1 MFRKT
6 KYYLLSCP
14 LICLFAIGCGGE
26 NRYYDNR
33 LQMEVQ
39 QLDSD
44 LDNRWSTTGVVIIDV
59 KENGPAARAKLEPGE
74 LITYV
79 IGERPINESG
89 DFDEKK
95 VMEDDNNFILKL
107 TDGRNIRM
115 SVRRTGDKV
124 GLSVNGNQV
133 SKIEPGSPADIAKI
147 KVNDTITSVIDE
159 RNIKTI
165 KDYKKA
171 MREFAKYDSK
181 VKFRTTEL
189 VGVKIAAVIALG
201 NLGDAQ
207 AVDDLTEML
216 EKSQEIS
223 LRKPAA
229 KSLERLV
236 TLGQLDS
243 LLQQF
248 RGADTDEL
256 PADELPQ
263 HQRESAEILGLVTV
277 DLEENRALLTDPFGT
292 QFRHRSVALHQ
303 RVNTERM
310 VELGKK
316 YIKRAVEPDQE
327 IRRACLSILG
337 NLKPPSAIADL
348 IAVMEDGEE
357 IPGVRFQAGLT
368 LSQIGA
374 PAVDALIAAFKG
386 GDASVKDIAASA
398 LGNIGGNKARNV
410 LIDALRHTTD
420 ATIKLTVVDAIA
432 KIGDTISIQA
442 LRKTLQAQQQQPQ
455 EDSGLGTFLAELLD
469 QIESQSM

>member
-1 MFRKT
+1 MIQKIQH
-6 KYYLLSCP
+6 YLLFSTI
-14 LICLFAIGCGGE
+14 ICLFALGCTGD
-26 NRYYDNR
+26 NRYYDGR

-59 KENGPAARAKLEPGE
+59 KENGPAANAKLEPGE

-79 IGERPINESG
+79 IGERPIVESG
-89 DFDEKK
+89 DYDEKK
-95 VMEDDNNFILKL
+95 AMKDDNNFILKL
-107 TDGRNIRM
+107 TDGREIRM

-124 GLSVNGNQV
+124 GLQVNGNKV
-133 SKIEPGSPADIAKI
+133 SDVTHGSPADIANIKI
-147 KVNDTITSVIDE
+147 GDTIKSVIDE

-171 MREFAKYDSK
+171 IHEFAEHDSK

-189 VGVKIAAVIALG
+189 IGVKIAAVIALG

-207 AVDDLTEML
+207 AVDDLTEIL
-216 EKSQEIS
+216 EKSPEIS

-229 KSLERLV
+229 KALERLV
-236 TLGQLDS
+236 ALGQLDN
-243 LLQQF
+243 LLQLF
-248 RGADTDEL
+248 RQAGTDEL
-256 PADELPQ
+256 PADKLHP
-263 HQRESAEILGLVTV
+263 HQRESAEILGLLTIH
-277 DLEENRALLTDPFGT
+277 LEENQAVLTDPFGT
-292 QFRHRSVALHQ
+292 QFRRRSVALRQ
-303 RVNTERM
+303 KVNTERM
-310 VELGKK
+310 VELAKK
-316 YIKRAVEPDQE
+316 YIKRAIEPDQE

-337 NLKPPSAIADL
+337 NLKPRSAIKDL

-374 PAVDALIAAFKG
+374 PAVDSLIAAFKD

-410 LIDALRHTTD
+410 LIEALRMTTD

-432 KIGDTISIQA
+432 KIGDSVSIQA

>member
-1 MFRKT
+1 MIRKIQL
-6 KYYLLSCP
+6 YALLST
-14 LICLFAIGCGGE
+14 LICLSVIGCAGE

-79 IGERPINESG
+79 IGERFINEIG
-89 DFDEKK
+89 DYDEKK
-95 VMEDDNNFILKL
+95 AMKDDNNFILKF
-107 TDGRNIRM
+107 TDGRDIRM

-124 GLSVNGNQV
+124 GLTVNGNQV
-133 SKIEPGSPADIAKI
+133 SKVEPGSPADIANI
-147 KVNDTITSVIDE
+147 KVNDTIKSVIDE

-165 KDYKKA
+165 KDYKEA

-189 VGVKIAAVIALG
+189 IGVKIAAVIALG

-207 AVDDLTEML
+207 AVDDLTEIL
-216 EKSQEIS
+216 ENSPEIS

-236 TLGQLDS
+236 TLGHLDN

-248 RGADTDEL
+248 RRAGTDEL
-256 PADELPQ
+256 PADELSQ

-277 DLEENRALLTDPFGT
+277 DLEENRAVLTNPFGT

-303 RVNTERM
+303 KVNTERM
-310 VELGKK
+310 VELAKK
-316 YIKRAVEPDQE
+316 YIKRVVEPDQE

-337 NLKPPSAIADL
+337 NLKPSSAIADL

-398 LGNIGGNKARNV
+398 LGNIGGEKARNV
-410 LIDALRHTTD
+410 LIDALRLTTD

-432 KIGDTISIQA
+432 RIGDSVSIQA

>member
-1 MFRKT
+1 MIRKPQH
-6 KYYLLSCP
+6 YLL
-14 LICLFAIGCGGE
+14 LISLLVCLLALGCGD
-26 NRYYDNR
+26 NRYYDDQ

-44 LDNRWSTTGVVIIDV
+44 LDNRWSTTGVVIINV
-59 KENGPAARAKLEPGE
+59 EEHGSAARAKLEPGE
-74 LITYV
+74 LISYV

-89 DFDEKK
+89 DYDEKK
-95 VMEDDNNFILKL
+95 ALKDDNNFILRL
-107 TDGRNIRM
+107 TDGREIRM

-124 GLSVNGNQV
+124 GLRVNGNRV
-133 SKIEPGSPADIAKI
+133 SKVTPGSSADIANI
-147 KVNDTITSVIDE
+147 KVGDTIESIIDE
-159 RNIKTI
+159 RNIQTI

-171 MREFAKYDSK
+171 IREFSKYDSK

-189 VGVKIAAVIALG
+189 IGVKIAAVIALG

-207 AVDDLTEML
+207 AVDDLTEIL
-216 EKSQEIS
+216 EKSPEIS

-229 KSLERLV
+229 KALERLV

-243 LLQQF
+243 LFQQF
-248 RGADTDEL
+248 RQAGTDEL
-256 PADELPQ
+256 PADELHL
-263 HQRESAEILGLVTV
+263 HQRESAEILGLLTI
-277 DLEENRALLTDPFGT
+277 DLGENRAVLTDPFGT
-292 QFRHRSVALHQ
+292 QFRHRFEALRQ
-303 RVNTERM
+303 KVNKERM
-310 VELGKK
+310 VELARH

-337 NLKPPSAIADL
+337 NLKPPSAIEDL
-348 IAVMEDGEE
+348 IAVMQDGDEV
-357 IPGVRFQAGLT
+357 PGVRFQAGLT

-374 PAVDALIAAFKG
+374 PAVDSLIVAFKG

-398 LGNIGGNKARNV
+398 LGNIGGAKARNE
-410 LIDALRHTTD
+410 LIEALRLSTD

-432 KIGDTISIQA
+432 KIGDSVSIQV

>member
-1 MFRKT
+1 MIRRIQ
-6 KYYLLSCP
+6 YYLLFST
-14 LICLFAIGCGGE
+14 LICLFPLGCGGD
-26 NRYYDNR
+26 NHYYDNQ

-59 KENGPAARAKLEPGE
+59 KENGPASRAKLEPGE

-79 IGERPINESG
+79 IGERSIVESG
-89 DFDEKK
+89 DYDEKK
-95 VMEDDNNFILKL
+95 AMKDDNNFILKL
-107 TDGRNIRM
+107 TDGSELRM
-115 SVRRTGDKV
+115 SVRRAGDKV
-124 GLSVNGNQV
+124 GLQVNGNKV
-133 SKIEPGSPADIAKI
+133 IEVTHGSPADIANI
-147 KVNDTITSVIDE
+147 KVGDTIKSVIDE

-171 MREFAKYDSK
+171 IREFAEHDSK

-189 VGVKIAAVIALG
+189 IGVKIAAVIALG

-207 AVDDLTEML
+207 AVDDLTEIL
-216 EKSQEIS
+216 EKSPEIS

-229 KSLERLV
+229 KALERLV
-236 TLGQLDS
+236 TLGQLDN

-248 RGADTDEL
+248 RQAGTDEL
-256 PADELPQ
+256 PADELHL
-263 HQRESAEILGLVTV
+263 HQRESAEILGLLTI
-277 DLEENRALLTDPFGT
+277 DLEENRAVLTDPFGT
-292 QFRHRSVALHQ
+292 QFRHRSVALRQ
-303 RVNTERM
+303 KVNTERM
-310 VELGKK
+310 VELARK

-337 NLKPPSAIADL
+337 NLKPPSAIEDL

-374 PAVDALIAAFKG
+374 PAVDSLIAAFKS

-410 LIDALRHTTD
+410 LIEALRLTTD

-432 KIGDTISIQA
+432 KIGDSVSIQA
-442 LRKTLQAQQQQPQ
+442 LRKTLQTQQQQPQ